1 MKFLIILALA
11 VAASAFPEP
20 ELQHR
25 SREMP
30 VVGSIEGRI
39 TGGSVA
45 SVGQFPYQVGLSLRL
60 SALSSAW
67 CGGSL
72 IGNQWVLT
80 AAHCTDGVQSVTVYL
95 GATVRTSAEVT
106 TTVAS
111 SDIIIHSGWNSNN
124 LRNDISLIKIPAV
137 TYSSKIQAAKLPS
150 IASSYSTYA
159 GETAV
164 ASGWGRTSD
173 SSSSV
178 ATNLQYVDLTVIT
191 NSVCANTYGTS
202 IVTSSNICVSTT
214 NGQSTCNGDSGGP
227 LVLKSSSVQIGL
239 TSFGAAAGCEKG
251 YPAAFTR
258 VTSFVDWIKSN
269 TGISY

>member
-20 ELQHR
+20 ELQLR
-25 SREMP
+25 NREMP
-30 VVGSIEGRI
+30 VVGDIGGRI
-39 TGGSVA
+39 TGGSNA
-45 SVGQFPYQVGLSLRL
+45 AVGQFPYQVGLSLKL

-72 IGNQWVLT
+72 ISNSFVLT

-106 TTVAS
+106 QTVS
-111 SDIIIHSGWNSNN
+111 SSNIIIHSGWNSAK
-124 LRNDISLIKIPAV
+124 LLNDISLIKIPAV
-137 TYSSKIQAAKLPS
+137 SYSSKIAPVALPS
-150 IASSYSTYA
+150 IANSYSTYT
-159 GETAV
+159 GEVAV

-173 SSSSV
+173 NSGV
-178 ATNLQYVDLTVIT
+178 ATNLQFVDLTVIA
-191 NSVCANTYGTS
+191 NSVCANTYGSS
-202 IVTSSNICVSTT
+202 IVTSSNICVATP

-227 LVLKSSSVQIGL
+227 LVLKQSKVQIGL
-239 TSFGAAAGCEKG
+239 TSFGAAAGCQKG

-258 VTSFVDWIKSN
+258 LTSYLNWIQDN
-269 TGISY
+269 TSA